1 MSTPSIW
8 LLLLPL
14 LAGALMPLQ
23 AGVNGQLASHLS
35 SSLVAALLS
44 FLVGTLALLAVVLLQ
59 RDLPALGQFKG
70 LSWWHWTGGLMG
82 AFFIATAAFSGPKI
96 GALKGLTWW
105 HWSGGLL
112 GVMFIATAAF
122 AGPKVGAVLFMALVI
137 AGQLSMA
144 LTLDHF
150 GWAGFREA
158 PLSLGKLAGLGLVIA
173 GVVLIQ
179 RG

>member
-1 MSTPSIW
+1 MPAPIW
-8 LLLLPL
+8 WLMALPFVADACL
-14 LAGALMPLQ
+14 PLQ
-23 AGVNGQLASHLS
+23 AGINGQLAKQVS
-35 SSLVAALLS
+35 SVMAAALVS
-44 FLVGTLALLAVVLLQ
+44 FAVGTLALLILVLVQ
-59 RDLPALGQFKG
+59 REFPSFA
-70 LSWWHWTGGLMG
+70 
-82 AFFIATAAFSGPKI
+82 
-96 GALKGLTWW
+96 ALKGLTWW

-122 AGPKVGAVLFMALVI
+122 AGPRVGAVLFMALVI

-158 PLSLGKLAGLGLVIA
+158 PITAGKVGGLLLIVAGIW
-173 GVVLIQ
+173 LIR

>member
-82 AFFIATAAFSGPKI
+82 AFFIAMAAFSGPKI
-96 GALKGLTWW
+96 GALL
-105 HWSGGLL
+105 
-112 GVMFIATAAF
+112 FTAMI
-122 AGPKVGAVLFMALVI
+122 L
-137 AGQLSMA
+137 AGQLGAA
-144 LTLDHF
+144 LLLDQF